1 MIMIIQEGFL
11 SGNLEKKSTKPQYNL
26 DEGYKRV
33 DKIRKSRL
41 YHYILPG
48 LIFIFLI
55 WSIIST
61 DFSLTALVEGYPYI
75 IDFLAAMFPPAW
87 DKFIP
92 MIEPA
97 VETIQMAFLGTFFS
111 VLLSI
116 PIAIFGANNLTSSK
130 LLRGISRSLIAFT
143 RTVPDLVFALI
154 FVSAVGLGPVP
165 GILAL
170 SIHSIGMLGKLYAEA
185 IEEID
190 MGPVEAMEALGASKL
205 QAIFYAIIPQVT
217 PSFVA
222 ATLYR
227 LDINVRSSIVLGL
240 VGAGGIGFELM
251 MAMRLFRYEE
261 LLSILIIIFAIV
273 LSAEAISNSIRK
285 NIIGEET
292 LK

>member
-1 MIMIIQEGFL
+1 MPEDGYVSGGF
-11 SGNLEKKSTKPQYNL
+11 SKSPKKINYDPN
-26 DEGYKRV
+26 DGYKRV
-33 DKIRKSRL
+33 EKIKRSVVYK
-41 YHYILPG
+41 YIIPG
-48 LIFIFLI
+48 IIGILFI

-61 DFSLTALVEGYPYI
+61 EFSLKALVEGYPYI
-75 IDFLAAMFPPAW
+75 VDFLNAMFPPAA
-87 DKFIP
+87 DKFVP

-97 VETIQMAFLGTFFS
+97 IETMQIAFLGTFFS

-116 PIAIFGANNLTSSK
+116 PVAVLAANNMTSSTALK
-130 LLRGISRSLIAFT
+130 SFAKSIIAFT

-170 SIHSIGMLGKLYAEA
+170 SIHSVGMLGKLYAEA
-185 IEEID
+185 IEEVDI
-190 MGPVEAMEALGASKL
+190 GPIEAVDALGGSKL
-205 QAIFYAIIPQVT
+205 QAIQYAVIPQVI
-217 PSFVA
+217 PAFVA

-251 MAMRLFRYEE
+251 MAMRLFRYDE
-261 LLSILIIIFAIV
+261 LLSILVIIFAIV
-273 LSAEAISNSIRK
+273 LSAEAVSNAIRK

>member
-1 MIMIIQEGFL
+1 MVIQEGVLTGGF
-11 SGNLEKKSTKPQYNL
+11 EKKSDRVQCNS

-33 DKIRKSRL
+33 NKIRKSRI
-41 YHYILPG
+41 YYYVLPG
-48 LIFIFLI
+48 IILIFLV

-61 DFSLTALVEGYPYI
+61 GFSLTTLVEGYPYI
-75 IDFLAAMFPPAW
+75 IEFLAAMFPPAL
-87 DKFIP
+87 DKLAP

-116 PIAIFGANNLTSSK
+116 PVALLGANNIISSK
-130 LLRGISRSLIAFT
+130 ILRASSRTFIAFT
-143 RTVPDLVFALI
+143 RTVPDIVFALI
-154 FVSAVGLGPVP
+154 FVSAVGLGPIP

-170 SIHSIGMLGKLYAEA
+170 SIHSIGMLGKLYSEA

-190 MGPVEAMEALGASKL
+190 MGPVEAIEALGASKL
-205 QAIFYAIIPQVT
+205 QAIFYAVVPQVI

-227 LDINVRSSIVLGL
+227 LDINVRSSIALGL
-240 VGAGGIGFELM
+240 VGAGGIGFELI

-261 LLSILIIIFAIV
+261 LLSILIVIFAIV
-273 LSAEAISNSIRK
+273 LLTETISNSIRK
-285 NIIGEET
+285 NVIGEET